1 MLCNFAKLFFLEFSK
16 NFAKFWE
23 NFVYTKLIISQ
34 KFRENIK
41 TKIFVATLPASLLQ
55 QHLFPVYLHHR
66 RLRSNS
72 ICFLYT
78 FTIVATVSAVSFT
91 LLPL

>member
-16 NFAKFWE
+16 NFNFVFRENFAKFWE

-41 TKIFVATLPASLLQ
+41 TKIFVATQPASL
-55 QHLFPVYLHHR
+55 
-66 RLRSNS
+66 
-72 ICFLYT
+72 
-78 FTIVATVSAVSFT
+78 
-91 LLPL
+91 